1 VPLNSPST
9 PPHNITAV
17 TPSLF
22 CFFPILSALL
32 TSYQPHNSHL
42 QPTTNH
48 NSHAPNISSTPNVH
62 LMSSPH
68 SQPENAAYA
77 VLLSAPSSDPVSG
90 SGPGPASAS
99 ASDPDPAGQPT
110 AAQAVLLSRPP
121 AASSGEA
128 TPSPSPVDVDQSL
141 HHAAPATPSGPP
153 GAAPAASQPEEDQH
167 KKTRPA
173 APNHNVSQQGPSLLT
188 RALAS
193 ARGIATHA
201 SSQPSPTSL
210 PEKRSGT
217 PAAPPADTAPPPT
230 TSSARINASAQPTSS
245 TADKQHDAHLQHGDN
260 ASLAEPRPPL
270 SSTMAAPA
278 TIPATPVPVSRR
290 DATSVPSS
298 FTRSNL
304 TEVRDMF
311 YENRRPADPTLR
323 RSSTSLDIDRRISAA
338 ESARALLH
346 SGATDDESTTPTK
359 ASYLMGN
366 TLPHIAADA
375 ADAKD
380 AQNRPRPPLPEH
392 RFTLGPE
399 KTEKI
404 WSIGSR
410 EGLEE
415 DGLVEKSVTE
425 AMTGVE
431 HNARSRKASYSLR
444 FFKEGLPQE
453 EKGRRKDKDSKSS
466 QREKLPATA
475 EEDPEERW
483 RRTQLLREIRQ
494 RRQSLADEGQTR
506 TRAESPSLASQAS
519 MSLATEAD
527 TDYFSLEKVGATHQT
542 TPTSSGTPPPVQPVQ
557 DVVSEPD
564 VVLPEH
570 HDEPT
575 GPAQVV
581 ESPTAELRRHSGDS
595 TEHGESHD
603 DRDADESGEEKISS
617 AVFVPHQE
625 AGEARPRDLR
635 DTSSGAGP
643 RPRSIIQDE
652 SHHWLVKAD
661 EPEPQ
666 SDENEELPGRLSR
679 LRSIESLISVRGD
692 LVSEAPSEEYAIEGE
707 EEVANQFQQAVPRVD
722 NHNDDHVHDHQHI
735 SRPLEAIELIP
746 YKHQVGGH
754 TTLWRF
760 SRRAVCKQLNNREN
774 EFYETIERYHRDLL
788 TFLPRYVNDAG
799 CLVSVARVLAIMLFP
814 PLSALSLIRSFGCS
828 TVADWYT
835 DTLAS

>member
-1 VPLNSPST
+1 
-9 PPHNITAV
+9 
-17 TPSLF
+17 
-22 CFFPILSALL
+22 
-32 TSYQPHNSHL
+32 
-42 QPTTNH
+42 
-48 NSHAPNISSTPNVH
+48 
-62 LMSSPH
+62 MSSPH

-77 VLLSAPSSDPVSG
+77 VPLSAPSSDPGSG
-90 SGPGPASAS
+90 SGPGPASSS
-99 ASDPDPAGQPT
+99 ASDPDPAGQST

-128 TPSPSPVDVDQSL
+128 TLSPSPVDVDQSL

-153 GAAPAASQPEEDQH
+153 GAVPAASQPEEGQH

-173 APNHNVSQQGPSLLT
+173 APNHNASQQGPSLLT

-201 SSQPSPTSL
+201 SAQPSPTSL
-210 PEKRSGT
+210 PEKLGGST
-217 PAAPPADTAPPPT
+217 AALPTDTTAPPPI

-245 TADKQHDAHLQHGDN
+245 TADKQHDAHLQHGDK
-260 ASLAEPRPPL
+260 ASLTEPRPPL
-270 SSTMAAPA
+270 PSTMAVPA

-311 YENRRPADPTLR
+311 YENKRPVDPTLR

-346 SGATDDESTTPTK
+346 SGTTDDESTTPTK

-366 TLPHIAADA
+366 TLPHVAADA
-375 ADAKD
+375 ADARD
-380 AQNRPRPPLPEH
+380 PQNRPRPPPPEH

-404 WSIGSR
+404 WSIGSG

-431 HNARSRKASYSLR
+431 RNARSRKASYSLR

-453 EKGRRKDKDSKSS
+453 EKGRRKDKDIKTS
-466 QREKLPATA
+466 QREKLPATT

-483 RRTQLLREIRQ
+483 RRAQLLREIRQ
-494 RRQSLADEGQTR
+494 RRQSFADEGPTR
-506 TRAESPSLASQAS
+506 TGAESPSLASQAS
-519 MSLATEAD
+519 TSLATEAD
-527 TDYFSLEKVGATHQT
+527 TDYFSLEKVTATHQT

-557 DVVSEPD
+557 DVVPD
-564 VVLPEH
+564 LDAVLPEH
-570 HDEPT
+570 YDEPT
-575 GPAQVV
+575 LPAQVV
-581 ESPTAELRRHSGDS
+581 ESSAAELRRHSGDS

-625 AGEARPRDLR
+625 VGEARPRDLR
-635 DTSSGAGP
+635 DTSSSAGA
-643 RPRSIIQDE
+643 RPRSMIQDE

-666 SDENEELPGRLSR
+666 SDESEELPGRLSR
-679 LRSIESLISVRGD
+679 LRSIESLISICGD
-692 LVSEAPSEEYAIEGE
+692 LVSEAPSEEYSIEGE

-722 NHNDDHVHDHQHI
+722 NHYDDHVHDHQHI

-788 TFLPRYVNDAG
+788 TFLPRYVNDA
-799 CLVSVARVLAIMLFP
+799 CLISVASVLAIMLFP
-814 PLSALSLIRSFGCS
+814 PVSVVLGLFILLLHCC
-828 TVADWYT
+828 
-835 DTLAS
+835 

>member
-1 VPLNSPST
+1 
-9 PPHNITAV
+9 
-17 TPSLF
+17 
-22 CFFPILSALL
+22 
-32 TSYQPHNSHL
+32 
-42 QPTTNH
+42 
-48 NSHAPNISSTPNVH
+48 
-62 LMSSPH
+62 MSSPH

-77 VLLSAPSSDPVSG
+77 VPLSAPSSDPVSG

-128 TPSPSPVDVDQSL
+128 TLSPSPVDVDQSL

-153 GAAPAASQPEEDQH
+153 GAAPAASQPEEGQH

-193 ARGIATHA
+193 ARGIASHA
-201 SSQPSPTSL
+201 SAQPPPPTSL
-210 PEKRSGT
+210 PEKRGGS
-217 PAAPPADTAPPPT
+217 PAALPTDTTTAPPPT
-230 TSSARINASAQPTSS
+230 TTSGRINASAQPTSS

-260 ASLAEPRPPL
+260 ASLTEPRPPL
-270 SSTMAAPA
+270 SSTMATPA

-311 YENRRPADPTLR
+311 YENRRSVDPTLR

-366 TLPHIAADA
+366 TLPHVAAEAADA
-375 ADAKD
+375 RDP
-380 AQNRPRPPLPEH
+380 QNRSRPPPPEH

-404 WSIGSR
+404 WSIGSG

-425 AMTGVE
+425 VMTGVE

-453 EKGRRKDKDSKSS
+453 EKGRRKDKDGKSS
-466 QREKLPATA
+466 QREKLPATT

-483 RRTQLLREIRQ
+483 RRAQLLREIRQ
-494 RRQSLADEGQTR
+494 RRQSFTDEGQTR
-506 TRAESPSLASQAS
+506 TGAESPSLASQAS
-519 MSLATEAD
+519 TSLATEAD
-527 TDYFSLEKVGATHQT
+527 TDYFSLEKVIATHQT

-557 DVVSEPD
+557 DVAPEPET
-564 VVLPEH
+564 VLPEH

-575 GPAQVV
+575 LPTQVV
-581 ESPTAELRRHSGDS
+581 ESSAAELRRHSGDS
-595 TEHGESHD
+595 TEHGGSHD

-635 DTSSGAGP
+635 DTSSGAGA
-643 RPRSIIQDE
+643 RPRSMIQDE

-666 SDENEELPGRLSR
+666 SDENEEPPGRLSR
-679 LRSIESLISVRGD
+679 LRSIESLISIRGD
-692 LVSEAPSEEYAIEGE
+692 LVSEAPSEEFAIEGE

-722 NHNDDHVHDHQHI
+722 NHFDDHVHDHQQI

-788 TFLPRYVNDAG
+788 TFLPRYVNDV
-799 CLVSVARVLAIMLFP
+799 CLIPVASVLAIMSSP
-814 PLSALSLIRSFGCS
+814 PCQRCS
-828 TVADWYT
+828 
-835 DTLAS
+835 